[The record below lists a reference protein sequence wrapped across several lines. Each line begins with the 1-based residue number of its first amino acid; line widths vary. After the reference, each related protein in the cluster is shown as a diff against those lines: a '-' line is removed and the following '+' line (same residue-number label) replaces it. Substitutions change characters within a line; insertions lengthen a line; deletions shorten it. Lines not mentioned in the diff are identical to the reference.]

1 MNIELDPSGGFR
13 LDVPSVSGTH
23 TLVIPCTEKGL
34 RLIRTVLQ
42 KAASPRVS
50 PKIGFDESPTQ
61 WQTEQWLKADA
72 EAKYNE
78 LLSSLEFDMEIN
90 L

>member
-1 MNIELDPSGGFR
+1 MNIELDPSGDFR

-42 KAASPRVS
+42 KAAAPRVS

-61 WQTEQWLKADA
+61 WQIDAWLRADA
-72 EAKYNE
+72 EAKHNE
-78 LLSSLEFDMEIN
+78 LLSSLEFDLEITI
-90 L
+90 